1 VGANVR
7 SGPGMGNDVVTVVKE
22 GEVFI
27 GLGEKQGRWVKIQAP
42 DGKEGWISTKVIRE
56 TD

>member
-1 VGANVR
+1 
-7 SGPGMGNDVVTVVKE
+7 MGNDAVTFRKRAMYSRAR
-22 GEVFI
+22 
-27 GLGEKQGRWVKIQAP
+27 QAGRGVQAP